1 MLYWLIALSDRLSV
15 LNVFRYLTFRAVGA
29 VVTALIFVFLFGPT
43 IINLLRVKQGKGQPI
58 RADGPESHLVTKKGT
73 PTMGGLMIL
82 SGLLVSTLLWANLA
96 NPYVWIVLA
105 VTLCFGLVG
114 FYDDYLKVTKQ
125 SHGGFAGRARLL
137 IEALIAGAACYSFVK
152 IGRPELSTSLAF
164 PVFKELVVNL

>member
-29 VVTALIFVFLFGPT
+29 VVTALVFVFLFGPT

-82 SGLLVSTLLWANLA
+82 SGMLVSTLLWANLRD
-96 NPYVWIVLA
+96 PYVWIVLG
-105 VTLCFGLVG
+105 VTIGFGMVG

-125 SHGGFAGRARLL
+125 SHNAFAGRSRLL
-137 IEALIAGAACYSFVK
+137 IEFVIAAAACYALVV
-152 IGRPELSTSLAF
+152 IGRP
-164 PVFKELVVNL
+164 